1 MDLKG
6 RIRGILAFF
15 FLLIPLVYFIVV
27 KNFTSRNPSHSLS
40 KMDVM
45 EDHRYRQVIGAPH
58 MITLDWAKMRPYQ
71 LQDIFTF
78 ISAYHDNRMDAPG
91 RPAIVILAYIKEKV
105 RRPDLRCLYK
115 FPNGSRKCLRNTIAK
130 VETVDCF
137 ASPYNYKFAVFKHIL
152 CPLQTISDIPE
163 AIQLSSSV
171 DCKEEGLSNEIMI
184 RNRHTKNQLPTKK
197 IGVCLHSSLRE
208 SGFNMQQTVRNFIS
222 MCRFLGAGFITM
234 YASPEQVSEKVI
246 MDLLTNY
253 SNEVNLVEWKALNY
267 DYNGQFG
274 IVHDCL
280 YRHMHEADYLAF
292 IDLDEMIIPMRHLNW
307 SDMLDDLEK
316 WGGENYAGYS
326 FLNRMYKPS
335 ELEHPELYKCA
346 KIDKDSI
353 YFSWLDERRCIF
365 KHSTRSKVIVSPKH
379 SIHVGI
385 HSVCKFIG
393 EKKLFLVKKEL
404 AISAHYRR
412 KNLHSC
418 FNYFSTNKLNHHLY
432 HLLNKYADTSCHD
445 KI

>member
-6 RIRGILAFF
+6 RIRGILTFF
-15 FLLIPLVYFIVV
+15 FLLLVYLIVL
-27 KNFTSRNPSHSLS
+27 KTSTPRNPRHSLS
-40 KMDVM
+40 IMDVM

-58 MITLDWAKMRPYQ
+58 MITLDWAKMRPNQ
-71 LQDIFTF
+71 LQDIFLF
-78 ISAYHDNRMDAPG
+78 ISAYHDNRMDVPG
-91 RPAIVILAYIKEKV
+91 RPAIVILTYIKEKV

-115 FPNGSRKCLRNTIAK
+115 FPNGSRQCLRNTIAK
-130 VETVDCF
+130 VETVDCL
-137 ASPYNYKFAVFKHIL
+137 ASPYKYKFAVFKHVL

-171 DCKEEGLSNEIMI
+171 DCKEETLSDEIMI

-208 SGFNMQQTVRNFIS
+208 NGLNMQQTVRNFIS
-222 MCRFLGAGFITM
+222 MCRFLGAEFITM
-234 YASPEQVSEKVI
+234 YASPEQVSEKLI

-267 DYNGQFG
+267 NYNGQFG
-274 IVHDCL
+274 IIHDCL

-316 WGGENYAGYS
+316 RGGENYAGYS
-326 FLNRMYKPS
+326 FLNRMYIHS
-335 ELEHPELYKCA
+335 EFPHPGLHKCA
-346 KIDKDSI
+346 KIHKNFI
-353 YFSWLDERRCIF
+353 YFSWLYERRCIF
-365 KHSTRSKVIVSPKH
+365 KHSVRSKVIVSPKH

-404 AISAHYRR
+404 AISAHYRQ
-412 KNLHSC
+412 KNLYNC
-418 FNYFSTNKLNHHLY
+418 INYFSTNKLNRHLY
-432 HLLNKYADTSCHD
+432 HLLNKYANTSCQ
-445 KI
+445 